1 MVVSEEL
8 GRTLNLARLRAV
20 RDRHEYVSLEHLLWA
35 LLDNVEAAAVL
46 DACGLD
52 RAELRDALDAY
63 LATAHE
69 PAGEAAGDVG
79 QPTLTVGVR
88 EVLQV
93 AVSHVQQSGRSEV
106 TGANVL
112 VALFRLDDSDA
123 VAMLAERGVD
133 RFRVVRWLSHGAV
146 EDDGNLLPEDD
157 LGVDEAAADEM
168 HGEEEEDPLRR
179 WCTDLVARAE
189 AGRIDPLVGRG
200 GEVMRLEQIL
210 ARRRKNNPI
219 LIGEAGVG
227 KTAIV
232 EGLARRIADGAA
244 PRGLAGVRIHALDLG
259 RLLAGTRYRGEF
271 EERLKAV
278 VDALAGRDD
287 RILFIDEIHTLIGA
301 GAASGGS
308 LDASNLLKPALAN
321 GDLRC
326 IGTTTIQEY
335 RRVFEKD
342 HALSRR
348 FQPVE
353 VAEPTAEETLAV
365 LRGLES
371 AYAEFHRVRYAKGTL
386 QAAVDLS
393 ARHIR
398 DRFLPDKALDVLDE
412 AGARVKLRATG
423 ERQPRVR
430 VRDIEE
436 VVASMAKVP
445 PRTVHKDDRSRLLD
459 LDTVLATRIFG
470 QGEAVSAVVEA
481 IRMARAGLG
490 DPRRPIGAFLFAGP
504 TGVGKTELARQLA
517 DALGI
522 AFLRFDMSEY
532 MEKHTV
538 ARLIGS
544 PPGYVGFEQGGLLTE
559 AVLRSPH
566 AVLLLD
572 EIEKAHEDLQN
583 ILLQIMDHA
592 TLTDNT
598 GRRSDF
604 RQIILVMTT
613 NLGAAE
619 GAKRAVGFEAEA
631 RPELRSLEAIERAFS
646 PEFRNRLTAI
656 VPFRPLGPAET
667 GRVVDKLVAE
677 LEGRLAERNIRI
689 SLTPAARNWLAE
701 HGHDPRFGARPM
713 SRLLE
718 REIARPLAGRILDG
732 SLDKGG
738 VVLVRVAEG
747 RLSFD
752 ISPASA

>member
-1 MVVSEEL
+1 
-8 GRTLNLARLRAV
+8 
-20 RDRHEYVSLEHLLWA
+20 
-35 LLDNVEAAAVL
+35 VL

-79 QPTLTVGVR
+79 PPTLTVGVR

-326 IGTTTIQEY
+326 IGTTTIQ
-335 RRVFEKD
+335 
-342 HALSRR
+342 
-348 FQPVE
+348 
-353 VAEPTAEETLAV
+353 
-365 LRGLES
+365 
-371 AYAEFHRVRYAKGTL
+371 
-386 QAAVDLS
+386 
-393 ARHIR
+393 
-398 DRFLPDKALDVLDE
+398 
-412 AGARVKLRATG
+412 
-423 ERQPRVR
+423 
-430 VRDIEE
+430 
-436 VVASMAKVP
+436 
-445 PRTVHKDDRSRLLD
+445 
-459 LDTVLATRIFG
+459 
-470 QGEAVSAVVEA
+470 
-481 IRMARAGLG
+481 
-490 DPRRPIGAFLFAGP
+490 
-504 TGVGKTELARQLA
+504 
-517 DALGI
+517 
-522 AFLRFDMSEY
+522 
-532 MEKHTV
+532 
-538 ARLIGS
+538 
-544 PPGYVGFEQGGLLTE
+544 
-559 AVLRSPH
+559 
-566 AVLLLD
+566 
-572 EIEKAHEDLQN
+572 
-583 ILLQIMDHA
+583 
-592 TLTDNT
+592 
-598 GRRSDF
+598 
-604 RQIILVMTT
+604 
-613 NLGAAE
+613 
-619 GAKRAVGFEAEA
+619 
-631 RPELRSLEAIERAFS
+631 
-646 PEFRNRLTAI
+646 
-656 VPFRPLGPAET
+656 
-667 GRVVDKLVAE
+667 
-677 LEGRLAERNIRI
+677 
-689 SLTPAARNWLAE
+689 
-701 HGHDPRFGARPM
+701 
-713 SRLLE
+713 
-718 REIARPLAGRILDG
+718 
-732 SLDKGG
+732 
-738 VVLVRVAEG
+738 
-747 RLSFD
+747 
-752 ISPASA
+752 